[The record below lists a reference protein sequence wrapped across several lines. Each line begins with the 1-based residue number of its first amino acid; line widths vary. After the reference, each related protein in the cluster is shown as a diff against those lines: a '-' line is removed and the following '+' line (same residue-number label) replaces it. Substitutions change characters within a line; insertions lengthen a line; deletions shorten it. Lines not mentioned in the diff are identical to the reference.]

1 MPVIRHLLLDCDGV
15 LVDSEPIAVEVEVAL
30 LNAFGVA
37 VDAHF
42 IEEQFVGKDL
52 TAISEIVRE
61 RFGVTLPA
69 DFEDRHGRMML
80 EAFEG
85 RLRSVDGLPGALTA
99 TVLPKSVVSNSVR
112 ERVLY
117 SLRATG
123 IAHHFADRVHT
134 ASDPGLRPKPWPDL
148 YLAAVARAGVPAGDC
163 LAVDDSPSG
172 VRAAVAAGAR
182 VLGFTGTAKD
192 PVLHSAKLLAA
203 GAQATESDMA
213 RLPWWIDAFG
223 RGLPASR

>member
-1 MPVIRHLLLDCDGV
+1 MPAIRHLLLDCDGV
-15 LVDSEPIAVEVEVAL
+15 LVDSEPIALEVEIAL
-30 LNAFGVA
+30 LGELGVP

-42 IEEQFVGKDL
+42 VEENFVGKDL
-52 TAISEIVRE
+52 TAIFSIVRE
-61 RFGVTLPA
+61 RFGVILPA
-69 DFEDRHGRMML
+69 EFEELHGRRML

-85 RLRSVDGLPGALTA
+85 RLQAVAGLPGALA
-99 TVLPKSVVSNSVR
+99 GIALPKSVVSNSPR

-117 SLRATG
+117 SLRVAG
-123 IAHHFADRVHT
+123 IAHHFADRVH
-134 ASDPGLRPKPWPDL
+134 AAGDPGLRPKPWPDL
-148 YLAAVARAGVPAGDC
+148 YLAGAARVGIAPGEC
-163 LAVDDSPSG
+163 LAVDDSSSG

-203 GAQATESDMA
+203 GADATESDMA

-223 RGLPASR
+223 NSSPAPR